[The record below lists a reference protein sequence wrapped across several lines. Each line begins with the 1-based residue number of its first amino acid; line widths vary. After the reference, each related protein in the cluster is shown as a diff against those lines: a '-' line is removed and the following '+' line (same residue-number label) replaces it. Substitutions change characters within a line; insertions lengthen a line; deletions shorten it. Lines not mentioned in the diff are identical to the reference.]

1 MSFFL
6 PDVINASLFICVS
19 LTSKNKDTIAA
30 LLHYQII
37 RLQNVHVNMYI
48 QMTRYSVSKL
58 SSLLKQ

>member
-6 PDVINASLFICVS
+6 PDVINASLSICVS

-30 LLHYQII
+30 LYII
-37 RLQNVHVNMYI
+37 RLQNVHVYI
-48 QMTRYSVSKL
+48 QMTRYYVSKL